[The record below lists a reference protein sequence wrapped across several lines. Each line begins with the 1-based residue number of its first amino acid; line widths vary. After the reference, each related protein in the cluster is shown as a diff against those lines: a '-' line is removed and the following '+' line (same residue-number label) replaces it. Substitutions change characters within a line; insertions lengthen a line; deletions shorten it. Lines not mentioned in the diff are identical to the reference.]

1 MADVGLL
8 ERELTPELVR
18 RHVPA
23 IRAAPALLVDGNLQ
37 PLAIAV
43 RADALERLCVGGKR
57 PRPNPSERAGPAQ
70 EACAAAAAAGVP
82 VVFEPVSAAK
92 AARAARALHCID
104 ILTPNAA
111 ELAALAAEVRRGR
124 GGALAAGGASPAP
137 AAGGAP
143 SGPVAGSGGGG
154 ALAAGG
160 ASPAPAAGG
169 APSGPVAGS
178 GGAPAGREAAAAA
191 LAAALPDLQA
201 VLGAGAA
208 HVLLTLGPLGAAL
221 CRLGARLW
229 SCRAVAWP
237 WAALLP
243 CAPCGPRRART
254 RPGRCGAGGAV
265 LVAHMPALPA
275 EVANC
280 LGAGDCLAAGVL
292 MRLMEG
298 GSPVDAL
305 AHGLVRRGGPRD
317 RGLHSGSER
326 ALRAVFS
333 VDRQGSYERPALP
346 A

>member
-43 RADALERLCVGGKR
+43 RADALECLCVGGKR

-111 ELAALAAEVRRGR
+111 ELAALAAEVRR
-124 GGALAAGGASPAP
+124 
-137 AAGGAP
+137 
-143 SGPVAGSGGGG
+143 GGGG

>member
-1 MADVGLL
+1 M
-8 ERELTPELVR
+8 
-18 RHVPA
+18 
-23 IRAAPALLVDGNLQ
+23 
-37 PLAIAV
+37 
-43 RADALERLCVGGKR
+43 LCVGGAR
-57 PRPNPSERAGPAQ
+57 PRPDPSERAVPAQ

-111 ELAALAAEVRRGR
+111 ELAALAAEVRRV
-124 GGALAAGGASPAP
+124 GALARARSGGGTRAAGAARASPAP
-137 AAGGAP
+137 
-143 SGPVAGSGGGG
+143 VAG
-154 ALAAGG
+154 A
-160 ASPAPAAGG
+160 
-169 APSGPVAGS
+169 
-178 GGAPAGREAAAAA
+178 APAGREAAAAA

-221 CRLGARLW
+221 CRLGARPQPGPA
-229 SCRAVAWP
+229 CRLGRAG
-237 WAALLP
+237 P
-243 CAPCGPRRART
+243 CRRVRRAPRRARA
-254 RPGRCGAGGAV
+254 RPGRCGASGAV

-305 AHGLVRRGGPRD
+305 AHGLVRRSGLF
-317 RGLHSGSER
+317 RGRER
-326 ALRAVFS
+326 ALSAPAVPFYDDRQDYRERPDLPVCRRRSQAVCSIRETHGVRQAAARHAVES
-333 VDRQGSYERPALP
+333 VDSVPPALSAEGVRAGARAARASLAEWALP
-346 A
+346 LSAPGGPHSRL

>member
-1 MADVGLL
+1 VADVGLL

-124 GGALAAGGASPAP
+124 
-137 AAGGAP
+137 
-143 SGPVAGSGGGG
+143 GG

-326 ALRAVFS
+326 ALRAMFS